1 MNNTLEPSKQ
11 IQYQIII
18 YLNLFSG
25 IINLNKMEEH
35 DTVAEYLQRQELH
48 FKQAPLG
55 IIEWDTD
62 FRVIRWNPAS
72 EKIFG
77 FSQDEAR
84 GKTAEEL
91 IIPDSV
97 KGIVSEIW
105 KKLLSSKGGNRSTN
119 ENIRKDGRIILCEW
133 YNTTLIDEKGSVI
146 GVSSFVEDITET
158 VKTQKIQRALYQ
170 ISDLVHSIEDIDEL
184 YERIHQIV
192 GGLMKADNF
201 YIALY
206 DEKNEMI
213 SFPYFVDEFDSP
225 PEPCKLGRGL
235 TEYVLKTGHNMLVDA
250 DLDLKLRKKGITD
263 LIGPPAEIWLGVTLK
278 AKNKTI
284 GVIVVQ
290 DYNNSSTYGEEEKQ
304 LLTYVS
310 EQIASAINKK
320 MDEDSLKRYSEELK
334 ELNASKD
341 KFFSILAHDLRSP
354 FNGLKGL
361 SSILKTEFD
370 NLTAEELKAY
380 INEIESSTS
389 NLFNLIENLLDWSR
403 IQTGKYQ
410 YIEKEFSLNELI
422 GEIELALKHNAILK
436 SIIIKNEITD
446 PALIV
451 KGDESMIRSLLH
463 NLISNAIKFTRESG
477 KIEILYDLA
486 EADRIEIFVKDNGIG
501 ISKYNIP
508 KLFRID
514 ESYSTP
520 GTHKEKGT
528 GLGLLLCKEIVE
540 KHGSELNVESE
551 LGQGSCFSFK
561 LPLA

>member
-1 MNNTLEPSKQ
+1 MEDHETISE
-11 IQYQIII
+11 
-18 YLNLFSG
+18 NL
-25 IINLNKMEEH
+25 L
-35 DTVAEYLQRQELH
+35 RQELH
-48 FKQAPLG
+48 FRQAPLG
-55 IIEWDTD
+55 IIEWDTN
-62 FRVIRWNPAS
+62 FRVLRWNPAA

-77 FSQDEAR
+77 FNQEEAI
-84 GKTAEEL
+84 GKNAEEL

-97 KGIVSEIW
+97 KAIVSEIW
-105 KKLLSSKGGNRSTN
+105 EKVLSSRGGNRSTN
-119 ENIRKDGRIILCEW
+119 ENIRRDGKIILCDW
-133 YNTTLIDEKGSVI
+133 YNTPLIDEKGEVI

-158 VKTQKIQRALYQ
+158 VKSQRIQRALYQ
-170 ISDLVHSIEDIDEL
+170 ISELVHSIDDIDEL

-192 GGLMKADNF
+192 SELMKADNF

-235 TEYVLKTGHNMLVDA
+235 TEYVLRTGQNMLVDA
-250 DLDLKLRKKGITD
+250 DLDLQLRKKGITD

-290 DYNNSSTYGEEEKQ
+290 DYNNRFTYGEEEKQ

-310 EQIASAINKK
+310 EQIATAINKK
-320 MDEDSLKRYSEELK
+320 MDEDALKRYSEELK

-354 FNGLKGL
+354 FHGLKGL
-361 SSILKTEFD
+361 SAILKTEFD
-370 NLTAEELKAY
+370 NLTTEELKAY

-410 YIEKEFSLNELI
+410 YDEKVFSLSPLLH
-422 GEIELALKHNAILK
+422 EIESVLKHSATLK
-436 SIIIKNEITD
+436 SIIIKNEVQVEN
-446 PALIV
+446 LLV
-451 KGDESMIRSLLH
+451 KGDEQMIRSLLH
-463 NLISNAIKFTRESG
+463 NLLSNAIKFTHKGG
-477 KIEILYDLA
+477 KIEILYDLS
-486 EADRIEIFVKDNGIG
+486 DTGFTEIFVRDNGIG

-520 GTHKEKGT
+520 GTNKEKGT

-540 KHGSELNVESE
+540 KHGSELKVESE

-561 LPLA
+561 LRLAN

>member
-1 MNNTLEPSKQ
+1 
-11 IQYQIII
+11 
-18 YLNLFSG
+18 
-25 IINLNKMEEH
+25 MEEH
-35 DTVAEYLQRQELH
+35 DTIAEYLQRQELH
-48 FKQAPLG
+48 FQQAPLG

-77 FSQDEAR
+77 YSQDEAR

-91 IIPDSV
+91 IVPDSV
-97 KGIVSEIW
+97 RGIVSEIW
-105 KKLLSSKGGNRSTN
+105 KKLLSSKGGKRSTN
-119 ENIRKDGRIILCEW
+119 ENIRKDGKIILCEW
-133 YNTTLIDEKGSVI
+133 HNTTLIDEKGSVI

-158 VKTQKIQRALYQ
+158 VKSQKIQRALYQ

-235 TEYVLKTGHNMLVDA
+235 TEYVLKTGLNMLVDA
-250 DLDLKLRKKGITD
+250 ELDLKLRKKGITD

-310 EQIASAINKK
+310 EQIATAINKK
-320 MDEDSLKRYSEELK
+320 MDEDALKRYSEELK

-370 NLTAEELKAY
+370 NLTTEELKAY

-410 YIEKEFSLNELI
+410 YIEKEFSLSELI
-422 GEIELALKHNAILK
+422 SEIELALKHNAILK

-451 KGDESMIRSLLH
+451 KGDDSMIRSLLH
-463 NLISNAIKFTRESG
+463 NLISNAIKFTREKG
-477 KIEILYDLA
+477 KIEILHDLA
-486 EADRIEIFVKDNGIG
+486 DAGSVEISVKDNGIG

-520 GTHKEKGT
+520 GTNKEKGT
-528 GLGLLLCKEIVE
+528 GLGLLLCKEIAE
-540 KHGSELNVESE
+540 KHGSELKVESE

-561 LPLA
+561 LPLAK